1 MMAFFNASVDNYL
14 LNMKDRSSE
23 NPWENSLK
31 ETRCFFFQAPKTE
44 KNTSRAMGAC
54 ECVEVK
60 HGEAVCDF

>member
-1 MMAFFNASVDNYL
+1 
-14 LNMKDRSSE
+14 MKDRISE

-31 ETRCFFFQAPKTE
+31 ETRFFFQTPKIE

-60 HGEAVCDF
+60 QGEAVCYF